1 MEKKSLIIKN
11 FSWDD
16 VEVFMEITSYSNNN
30 QLAILLYEKESWE
43 YYCDLSVNVKDFW
56 DWDNKYWDYIAVDV
70 NNCPN
75 AEEFIKRNQLW
86 ELVDYVQSWFVT
98 YPIYRMYPNMLSLY
112 NFDEY
117 NEYLKSHG
125 WGVGKQLSKDANY
138 DEDGN
143 IVETVWDR
151 LRK

>member
-16 VEVFMEITSYSNNN
+16 VEIFMEITSYSNNN

-56 DWDNKYWDYIAVDV
+56 KGIEFADYISVDV

-86 ELVDYVQSWFVT
+86 ELVDYVQSWFVS
-98 YPIYRMYPNMLSLY
+98 YPVYKMNGNMLYNY

-117 NEYLKSHG
+117 SEYMKSHW
-125 WGVGKQLSKDANY
+125 WGVKKPLSKDANY

-143 IVETVWDR
+143 EIETVWDR